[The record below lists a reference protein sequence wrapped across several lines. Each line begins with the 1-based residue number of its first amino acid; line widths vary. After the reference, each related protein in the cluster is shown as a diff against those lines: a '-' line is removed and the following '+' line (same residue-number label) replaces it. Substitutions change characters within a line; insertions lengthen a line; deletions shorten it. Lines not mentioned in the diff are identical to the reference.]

1 MGSIFDDKPQ
11 VGSLGYA
18 EVLPSKQLRAVG
30 DLSYL
35 CNLFFLQFVG
45 VLLEFL
51 KIDEVMSKQ
60 QSSSHKSEEL
70 HPYASLLHELEELRN
85 ELLELEHSSSATLQ
99 HVNPFH
105 LSSTINLIHYLGL
118 RRRDMRLLQE
128 RLAASGLSSLGRME
142 SHVLSNLN
150 AIIDLLGCALGKKSA
165 KKISLPL
172 EAMGTAQL
180 ESNTNHLFGNPPSHR
195 QVRIMVTMSSGM
207 ANDYLLIKDMLVH
220 GMDCARINC
229 AHDTPEIWARMI
241 EQINLA
247 RRETGRNCRI
257 LMDLGG
263 PKLRTG
269 EIAPGPAVLKWKPQ
283 RDLYGNVIAPARIWL
298 HPETDD
304 DASPAHA
311 DACLPV
317 QGDWLAKA
325 TLRDI
330 IEFTDARGSSRMLRL
345 TGQSGAGFWSES
357 SQTTYI
363 TSGIK
368 LNLLRTSMSG
378 HPRRVDCDGIIGALP
393 PVPGLIRLHIG
404 DSLNITSEPLPGTPT
419 QFDASGRLLCTASI
433 ACSLP
438 EVFLNVQPDE
448 RILIDDGRI
457 GGVIRSVSK
466 NNLVVEI
473 TQAREG
479 GEKLLANKG
488 INLPDS
494 RLELNG
500 LTAQDIEHLE
510 FIVQHADMIG
520 LSFVRGPADIELLQ
534 KHLKRL
540 NAEKLGIVLKIE
552 TRTAFEKLPMLLF
565 SLLHSPNVGVM
576 IARGDLAVECGYER
590 LAELQE
596 EILWLAEA
604 ARLPVIWATQVLE
617 GLSKSGKP
625 SRAEI
630 TDAAM
635 GVRAECVM
643 LNKGAHIIE
652 AIQSLDDILR
662 RMQSHQKKKIS
673 LLRRLHW

>member
-1 MGSIFDDKPQ
+1 MIKQKPGS
-11 VGSLGYA
+11 
-18 EVLPSKQLRAVG
+18 R
-30 DLSYL
+30 
-35 CNLFFLQFVG
+35 
-45 VLLEFL
+45 
-51 KIDEVMSKQ
+51 
-60 QSSSHKSEEL
+60 KSEEL
-70 HPYASLLHELEELRN
+70 HPYASLLNELEGLRS
-85 ELLELEHSSSATLQ
+85 ELLALECSSSTTLQ
-99 HVNPFH
+99 HVHPCH
-105 LSSTINLIHYLGL
+105 LFSAVNLIHYLGL
-118 RRRDMRLLQE
+118 RRRDIRSLQE
-128 RLAASGLSSLGRME
+128 RLAAVGLSSLGRME
-142 SHVLSNLN
+142 SHVFANLN
-150 AIIDLLGCALGKKSA
+150 AIIDLLSCALGKNSA
-165 KKISLPL
+165 DKISPLL
-172 EAMGTAQL
+172 EAAGAAQL
-180 ESNTNHLFGNPPSHR
+180 GSNTNQLFGKPPAHR
-195 QVRIMVTMSSGM
+195 RVRIMVTMPGEV
-207 ANDYLLIKDMLVH
+207 ADDYSLIKNMLIH

-229 AHDTPEIWARMI
+229 AHDTPEIWNRMI
-241 EQINLA
+241 AHINLA
-247 RRETGRNCRI
+247 RRETGRPCRI

-269 EIAPGPAVLKWKPQ
+269 EIAAGQAVLKWKPQ

-298 HPETDD
+298 HPENDTSP
-304 DASPAHA
+304 SPAPA

-325 TLRDI
+325 SSRDI
-330 IEFTDARGSSRMLRL
+330 MEFTDARGSSRVVQLVD
-345 TGQSGAGFWSES
+345 QIGAGFWGES

-363 TSGIK
+363 TPGIE
-368 LNLLRTSMSG
+368 LNRLRVPMSG
-378 HPRRVDCDGIIGALP
+378 HPRRAGCAGIVGALSP
-393 PVPGLIRLHIG
+393 LPELIRLHIG
-404 DSLNITSEPLPGTPT
+404 DSLNITSEPLPGKPA
-419 QFDASGRLLCTASI
+419 QFDARGRLLHAASI

-438 EVFLNVQPDE
+438 EVFLNVQPGE

-457 GGVIRSVSK
+457 GGVIRSVCR
-466 NNLVVEI
+466 NRLVVEI

-500 LTAQDIEHLE
+500 LTAQDIEHLG
-510 FIVQHADMIG
+510 FVVKHADMVG
-520 LSFVRGPADIELLQ
+520 LSFARRPADILLLQ

-540 NAEKLGIVLKIE
+540 KAEKLGIVLKIE
-552 TRTAFEKLPMLLF
+552 TRAAFENLPELLLT
-565 SLLHSPNVGVM
+565 LLRSSNVGVM

-643 LNKGAHIIE
+643 LNKGSHIIE
-652 AIQSLDDILR
+652 AIQSLDDILH
-662 RMQSHQKKKIS
+662 RMQSHQNKKIS

>member
-1 MGSIFDDKPQ
+1 MNKQKP
-11 VGSLGYA
+11 SL
-18 EVLPSKQLRAVG
+18 R
-30 DLSYL
+30 
-35 CNLFFLQFVG
+35 
-45 VLLEFL
+45 
-51 KIDEVMSKQ
+51 
-60 QSSSHKSEEL
+60 KSEEL
-70 HPYASLLHELEELRN
+70 HPYVSLLNELEGLRS
-85 ELLELEHSSSATLQ
+85 ELLELEYSSSTTLQ
-99 HVNPFH
+99 HVNPSH

-118 RRRDMRLLQE
+118 RRRDIRSLQE
-128 RLAASGLSSLGRME
+128 RLAAVGLSSLGRME
-142 SHVLSNLN
+142 SHVFANLN
-150 AIIDLLGCALGKKSA
+150 AIIDLLSCALSKKSA
-165 KKISLPL
+165 DKISPT
-172 EAMGTAQL
+172 ASGGGAAQL
-180 ESNTNHLFGNPPSHR
+180 ESNTNQLFGKSPSHR
-195 QVRIMVTMSSGM
+195 RVRIMVTMPGEV
-207 ANDYLLIKDMLVH
+207 ADDYLLIKDMLIH

-229 AHDTPEIWARMI
+229 AHDTPEIWNRMI
-241 EQINLA
+241 EHINLA
-247 RRETGRNCRI
+247 RRETGRPCRI

-269 EIAPGPAVLKWKPQ
+269 EIAPGPSVLKWKPQ
-283 RDLYGNVIAPARIWL
+283 RNLYGNVIAPARIWL
-298 HPETDD
+298 HSESDTSP
-304 DASPAHA
+304 SPAPA

-325 TLRDI
+325 TSRDI
-330 IEFTDARGSSRMLRL
+330 IEFIDARGSSRIVQLVSQIG
-345 TGQSGAGFWSES
+345 TGFWGES
-357 SQTTYI
+357 NQTTYI
-363 TSGIK
+363 TPGIE
-368 LNLLRTSMSG
+368 LNRLRVPMSG
-378 HPRRVDCDGIIGALP
+378 HPRRTGCAGIVGALSP
-393 PVPGLIRLHIG
+393 IPELIRLHIG
-404 DSLNITSEPLPGTPT
+404 DSLNITSEPLPGKPA
-419 QFDASGRLLCTASI
+419 QFDARGRLLHAASI

-438 EVFLNVQPDE
+438 EVFLNVQPGE
-448 RILIDDGRI
+448 RILIDNGRI
-457 GGVIRSVSK
+457 GGVIRSVCR
-466 NNLVVEI
+466 NRLVVEI

-510 FIVQHADMIG
+510 FVVKHADMVG
-520 LSFVRGPADIELLQ
+520 LSFARRPADILLLQ

-540 NAEKLGIVLKIE
+540 KAEKLGIVLKIE
-552 TRTAFEKLPMLLF
+552 TRAAFENLPELLLT
-565 SLLHSPNVGVM
+565 LLRSSNVGVM

-643 LNKGAHIIE
+643 LNKGSHIIE
-652 AIQSLDDILR
+652 AIQSLDDILH
-662 RMQSHQKKKIS
+662 RMQSHQNKKIS

>member
-1 MGSIFDDKPQ
+1 
-11 VGSLGYA
+11 
-18 EVLPSKQLRAVG
+18 
-30 DLSYL
+30 
-35 CNLFFLQFVG
+35 
-45 VLLEFL
+45 
-51 KIDEVMSKQ
+51 MSKQ
-60 QSSSHKSEEL
+60 QSSSHQSRDL
-70 HPYASLLHELEELRN
+70 HPYAGLLHELEELRS
-85 ELLELEHSSSATLQ
+85 ELKEFEQLSATTLQ
-99 HVNPFH
+99 HANPLH
-105 LSSTINLIHYLGL
+105 LASTINLVHYLGL
-118 RRRDMRLLQE
+118 RRRDMRSLQE
-128 RLAASGLSSLGRME
+128 RLGAVGLSSLGRME
-142 SHVLSNLN
+142 SHVFAHLN
-150 AIIDLLGCALGKKSA
+150 AIIDLLCCALGNNSA
-165 KKISLPL
+165 DKVLSAPD
-172 EAMGTAQL
+172 ATGTARL
-180 ESNTNHLFGNPPSHR
+180 ESNTNNLFGKPPSHR
-195 QVRIMVTMSSGM
+195 RVRIMVTMPGEV
-207 ANDYLLIKDMLVH
+207 ADDYSLIKGMLVH

-247 RRETGRNCRI
+247 RRETGRHCRI

-269 EIAPGPAVLKWKPQ
+269 EIARGPAVLKWKPQ
-283 RDLYGNVIAPARIWL
+283 RDMYGNVVAPARIWL
-298 HPETDD
+298 HSEG
-304 DASPAHA
+304 DASPSPAPA
-311 DACLPV
+311 DACLPLY
-317 QGDWLAKA
+317 GDWLEKV

-330 IEFTDARGSSRMLRL
+330 IEFTDARGTLRTL
-345 TGQSGAGFWSES
+345 QVVDQVGTGFWAES
-357 SQTTYI
+357 SQTTYV
-363 TSGIK
+363 TPDIK
-368 LNLLRTSMSG
+368 LKLLRTPISG
-378 HPRRVDCDGIIGALP
+378 RPHRVGDTGMVGALP
-393 PVPGLIRLHIG
+393 PLPESIRLHIG
-404 DSLNITSEPLPGTPT
+404 DSLTITREPLPGKPA
-419 QFDASGRLLCTASI
+419 QFDASGRLLRTASI

-438 EVFLNVQPDE
+438 EVFLTVQSGE

-466 NNLVVEI
+466 SEIVVEI

-500 LTAQDIEHLE
+500 LTAQDIDHLE
-510 FIVQHADMIG
+510 FIVQHADMVG
-520 LSFVRGPADIELLQ
+520 LSFVRNPADIRLLQ

-540 NAEKLGIVLKIE
+540 KAEKLGIVLKVE
-552 TRTAFEKLPMLLF
+552 TRAAFENLPELLF
-565 SLLHSPNVGVM
+565 TLLHSPTVGVM

-604 ARLPVIWATQVLE
+604 AHLPVIWATQVLE

-652 AIQSLDDILR
+652 AIRALDDILH
-662 RMQSHQKKKIS
+662 RMQSHQQKKRS